1 MYIKSVV
8 HCIKLNGRDIT
19 QNLPMTIFSLWSLLE
34 IDRVKIKAKTEK
46 ESAKLSK
53 KFFSVMCV

>member
-34 IDRVKIKAKTEK
+34 IDRVKIKAK
-46 ESAKLSK
+46 LK
-53 KFFSVMCV
+53 KKVLNFQKNLGVLCV